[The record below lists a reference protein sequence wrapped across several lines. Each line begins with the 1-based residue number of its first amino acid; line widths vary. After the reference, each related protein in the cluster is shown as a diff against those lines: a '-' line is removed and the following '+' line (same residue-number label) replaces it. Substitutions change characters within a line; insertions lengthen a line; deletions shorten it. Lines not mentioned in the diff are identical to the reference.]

1 MSEFTP
7 EEKAEIRK
15 LNSEIKVTTKD
26 DKEPYMFISYKSDD
40 RLMMLKIVHRL
51 HTVYGLRVYYDK
63 DFDVKND
70 LWVKQME
77 NNMSSAKCY
86 GMLAFFTKKY
96 YMSYATCMEM
106 MNSQTSQCYMT
117 RKENQKEYLPIVP
130 VNLEPRPIFG
140 DEELDMDT
148 GLQHDNREPNP
159 EKSVFLEYYRE
170 LEESKRINLTYY
182 KPQRSSFPLTV
193 KDCSAIIKKIY
204 DNANVNQNRF
214 YQSDFDTFCNNL
226 AKSIHSSIYKGMKKN
241 KASVISVF
249 DEEKYNKAIAGFKQ
263 TEMGNSKKPRVSE
276 NVTQKNESVKEQKVS
291 EQISEK
297 SNSVNNESVKNQQ
310 SKRIGDH
317 IKECMRKLEKSNY
330 HFSDEMF
337 NDLLDKEATSKIFS
351 LSYAFFVEDRNI
363 NKIRYWAEPFRF
375 NEKTLYISSQWV
387 DTGKQREKFD
397 KWYASLNVPKE
408 QEVFEN
414 VTKKSEHI
422 NNETVKSDRKDKVG
436 DGIGD
441 HVRNCMKKL
450 ETLGYRFSEKMLA
463 DMLDKDASKQI
474 FSLGYSFFVEDRND
488 SNKNRYWAAP
498 FTFNDRI
505 FYITKEW
512 FDKGKQREKFDEW
525 YASLIVP
532 KELISY
538 ETVSEQK
545 NNGGKS
551 DDCIYSLYGET
562 YTDNQARMMQRVF
575 EEVLKKH
582 EDIVPQLPNYEGM
595 NCVSFINYTL
605 AENKSGKPSYFR
617 PAKWLTFSTGNLCI
631 GTSYSV
637 EEKLRKIAILLMIC
651 NEPQNIISFEKYKL
665 PTVPFPKLN
674 K

>member
-276 NVTQKNESVKEQKVS
+276 NVTKKNESVKEQKVS

-317 IKECMRKLEKSNY
+317 IKECMRKLEKSSY
-330 HFSDEMF
+330 HFSEEML

-397 KWYASLNVPKE
+397 KWYASL
-408 QEVFEN
+408 
-414 VTKKSEHI
+414 T
-422 NNETVKSDRKDKVG
+422 
-436 DGIGD
+436 
-441 HVRNCMKKL
+441 
-450 ETLGYRFSEKMLA
+450 
-463 DMLDKDASKQI
+463 
-474 FSLGYSFFVEDRND
+474 
-488 SNKNRYWAAP
+488 
-498 FTFNDRI
+498 
-505 FYITKEW
+505 
-512 FDKGKQREKFDEW
+512 
-525 YASLIVP
+525 VP

-545 NNGGKS
+545 NNGRKS

-605 AENKSGKPSYFR
+605 AENKSSKPSYFR